1 MHSQKL
7 HFNSSEVKQSSGHSQ
22 ILHFNSGEK
31 KQHIDGSLRFHLSN
45 SDRVK
50 QRSECPQRF
59 NLNSS

>member
-1 MHSQKL
+1 MHSQKF

-22 ILHFNSGEK
+22 ILHFNSSEK
-31 KQHIDGSLRFHLSN
+31 KQHIDGSQRLYLSN
-45 SDRVK
+45 SDKVK